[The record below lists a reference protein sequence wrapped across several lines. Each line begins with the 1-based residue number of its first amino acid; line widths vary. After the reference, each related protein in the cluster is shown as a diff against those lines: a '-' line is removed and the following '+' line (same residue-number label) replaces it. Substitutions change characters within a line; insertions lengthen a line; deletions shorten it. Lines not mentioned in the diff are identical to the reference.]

1 MYLFVKKAW
10 GFNDMMVIGKQS
22 WNAWRVGSR
31 KAGKVRACGKMEVG
45 KLGGWE
51 ALPCRFTDFAEFIG
65 FIGLKVW
72 RLRRRLI
79 DHS

>member
-1 MYLFVKKAW
+1 MLGGWDV
-10 GFNDMMVIGKQS
+10 
-22 WNAWRVGSR
+22 
-31 KAGKVRACGKMEVG
+31 GKVRACGKMEVG